1 MAYLFGIA
9 LLLLLFIVLHFFTEI
24 SLKQK
29 LVTVGIIGIFILGA
43 YLFNLNSENR
53 RVHLEGVLLE
63 FTHGKNIICNN
74 LDVNNSEFS
83 YSSGTQTFLGLKES
97 KMFGRLVSLDSCQ

>member
-9 LLLLLFIVLHFFTEI
+9 LLILLFVVLHFFTEI

-29 LVTVGIIGIFILGA
+29 LTTISIFSALILGA
-43 YLFNLNSENR
+43 YLFNLSSEQR

-63 FTHGKNIICNN
+63 FTHGKTIVCNN

-97 KMFGRLVSLDSCQ
+97 KMYGRLISLDTCQ